1 MHVELL
7 KVALCLGEFLLQLLV
22 LLLQQVSL
30 ALQPLDL
37 RLQRLQLV
45 LLLDMLLLDQPQLL
59 LFLDGLLLQRGDPLE
74 GTLALVAPVHKGLR
88 GDLHDGRL
96 DLLLVALHVAELV
109 LQHPVLAD
117 VEVQAHVFLL
127 EDLILDLLLVDLLE
141 DLLDVVLGLLEDTLL
156 LHVLNVHCLNL
167 HADFTQLG
175 VSLTHFADDVFGGD
189 LVVAGK

>member
-7 KVALCLGEFLLQLLV
+7 KVALCLREFLLQLLV

-45 LLLDMLLLDQPQLL
+45 LLLDLLLLDQPQLL
-59 LFLDGLLLQRGDPLE
+59 LFLDGLLLERGDPLE
-74 GTLALVAPVHKGLR
+74 GALPLVAAVHEGLR

-96 DLLLVALHVAELV
+96 DLLLVALDVAELV
-109 LQHPVLAD
+109 LQHAVLAD

-156 LHVLNVHCLNL
+156 LHILNVYGLNL

-175 VSLTHFADDVFGGD
+175 VSLTHFSDDILGGD